1 MLKIKKIKPMF
12 DSIVTTMDKYEDDT
26 TNASGIIDTTK
37 QKGTIKEFQ
46 KVVSVGSVVREV
58 KEGDIV
64 CINPSAYAKKKYS
77 DGSMKDGIIDTNV
90 TLSYEFNIIELDD
103 VPHLLLKTRDIDF
116 IVEDYEEIEE
126 PKANASGLYVPPK
139 KELLV

>member
-64 CINPSAYAKKKYS
+64 CINPAAYAKKKYN

-90 TLSYEFNIIELDD
+90 VLSYEFNIIELDD

-116 IVEDYEEIEE
+116 IVEEYEEIEE
-126 PKANASGLYVPPK
+126 PKASASGLYVPPK